1 MRRRKREGAIYV
13 EALLVLPVIGLVG
26 SLTAYVHRGFD
37 HALDASVTVR
47 RVAWNEARGACPDD
61 SGEDSLEDPSS
72 AEVERHDRD
81 ALGGVERAPGA
92 TVAAR
97 PRLFAEQPLLADRAS
112 TLAFEIEAKRWS
124 VDGTVERSGAI
135 GGEALYGHQLVLPCD
150 ESHREVNLGQWI
162 AAATVAP

>member
-37 HALDASVTVR
+37 HALDAAVTVR
-47 RVAWNEARGACPDD
+47 RVAWNEARGACP
-61 SGEDSLEDPSS
+61 SEDSLEDGSS
-72 AEVERHDRD
+72 AEVDRHDRD

-112 TLAFEIEAKRWS
+112 TLAFEIEGKRWS

-135 GGEALYGHQLVLPCD
+135 GGEAQYGHQLVLPCD

-162 AAATVAP
+162 VAATVAR